1 VVHHVPAGAGPARE
15 GAEVMA
21 LLGKGM
27 AFPPRMVEGRFAWSS
42 DATAVAEAIRLILAT
57 EPTERVRLPA
67 FGAGLGRLLF
77 EPNTAATHQ
86 LIRGAIE
93 RALAAWEPRIRL
105 EEISVEPDRADPEAA
120 IATIAY
126 RLIATGAAER
136 TAIVLTLGRA

>member
-1 VVHHVPAGAGPARE
+1 MMAR
-15 GAEVMA
+15 
-21 LLGKGM
+21 LGKGM
-27 AFPPRMVEGRFAWSS
+27 AFPPRIVEGRFAWSA
-42 DATAVAEAIRLILAT
+42 DATSVAEAIRLILAT

-93 RALAAWEPRIRL
+93 RALAAWEARIRL
-105 EEISVEPDRADPEAA
+105 EEVRVEPDPTDPEAA

-126 RLIATGAAER
+126 RLVATGAAER

>member
-1 VVHHVPAGAGPARE
+1 MTAR
-15 GAEVMA
+15 
-21 LLGKGM
+21 LGKGM
-27 AFPPRMVEGRFAWSS
+27 AFPPRIVEGRFAWSA
-42 DATAVAEAIRLILAT
+42 DAASVTEAIRLILAT

-105 EEISVEPDRADPEAA
+105 EEVRVEPDPADRRRALRGRDRP
-120 IATIAY
+120 
-126 RLIATGAAER
+126 RR
-136 TAIVLTLGRA
+136 HRGRAEHSRRDHGRKAAPPEHGG